1 MTLPRET
8 MTIENTLMRVLGTLQ
23 IEHAADV
30 TGRKMHYLYAIANP
44 NKREQ
49 LTVLDMIKLDVAHMR
64 TPTGG
69 APLSE
74 TVNIIIGAV
83 RAEIYADAIA
93 LAAAAVDVIR
103 EGGQAHAALCKVSQ
117 PNATDREL
125 RGALRELEE
134 SQLEHAKAIALLAGM
149 IGERERPPP

>member
-1 MTLPRET
+1 MTKTRSPLS
-8 MTIENTLMRVLGTLQ
+8 IENALMKALGTLE
-23 IEHAADV
+23 IEHAAEV
-30 TGRKMHYLYAIANP
+30 TGRKPHYLRALTDP
-44 NKREQ
+44 DKREQ

-69 APLSE
+69 APLFD
-74 TVNIIIGAV
+74 TVSIIMRAV

-93 LAAAAVDVIR
+93 LGVAAVDVIR

-134 SQLEHAKAIALLAGM
+134 SQLETAKAIALLAGM
-149 IGERERPPP
+149 IGEREHPPP